1 MRNKIPF
8 FRDRGEG
15 AGAAAEACCFLGVL
29 TMSGTFQL
37 QETMLSE
44 FKQLKAEFPDRVL
57 IASIMEEY
65 NRGAWEELIGTCA
78 ALVSLGKGMTSI

>member
-44 FKQLKAEFPDRVL
+44 
-57 IASIMEEY
+57 EY